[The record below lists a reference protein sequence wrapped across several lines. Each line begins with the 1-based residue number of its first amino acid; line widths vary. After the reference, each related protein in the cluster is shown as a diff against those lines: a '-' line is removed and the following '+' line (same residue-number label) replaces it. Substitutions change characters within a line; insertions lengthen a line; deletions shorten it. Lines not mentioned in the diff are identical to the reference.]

1 MKIATWNIRGFGTD
15 TKKGVI
21 SNIIRKENL
30 NIIGLTETKHEDVTQ
45 WDMKK
50 CWGNQNVEWRHVTAR
65 QQSGGLILTWRQDV
79 FIQSN
84 SFAMPKWLFVVGE
97 IQQPQIQCAICLV
110 YAPNSHQERLLV
122 WDQ

>member
-84 SFAMPKWLFVVGE
+84 SFAMPRWLCVVGE
-97 IQQPQIQCAICLV
+97 IQ
-110 YAPNSHQERLLV
+110 
-122 WDQ
+122 